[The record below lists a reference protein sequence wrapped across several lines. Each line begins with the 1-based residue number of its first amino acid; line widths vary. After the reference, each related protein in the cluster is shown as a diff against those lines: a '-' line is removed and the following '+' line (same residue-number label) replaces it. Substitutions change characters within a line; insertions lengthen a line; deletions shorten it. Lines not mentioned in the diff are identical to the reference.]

1 MRTDPS
7 RPLRGERPRARSLA
21 ARLLPLA
28 AGLALL
34 SAAGCAA
41 PSATA
46 DMTRIRELS
55 GAALPPSAAS
65 DEVDPE
71 PAGDAR
77 ALEGRP
83 LTADAAVRIALLN
96 NRELRAALKEV
107 GVARG
112 NLDQAGALPNP
123 EIEVEVT
130 PRQEGL
136 EHTHVELAVEIDLTA
151 ALLAPLRARAARSE
165 HLAARFRAA
174 GAVVEL
180 GYQVRAAFYA
190 AQAAEQ
196 RLGVAN
202 RALDAL
208 AAARDAARALFAAGN
223 IPELDVATQEAGYEE
238 ARVTA
243 AQLEL
248 ELLSRRERLHRLLG
262 LSGAATTWTL
272 AGAIPKAPA
281 AVTTPPR
288 AETQAVRAS
297 LELAELRSRLDAA
310 AGRAGALRAEGW
322 VPDMSV
328 GVRGERELPE
338 SGEADAH
345 PWVIGAG
352 LRVALPLFDRRSG
365 AQAAQAAEFDS
376 LLERYHGRAID
387 IRSALREARNRLVS
401 AHARARHQEGVVV
414 PARRRVLEQTLL
426 QYNAMQ
432 VGVFQLLDAQRG
444 QLDAEL
450 AAVEA
455 LREYWTAKAAF
466 DALLAGRLVDSGGAD
481 APAAM
486 PRASGAGEGGH

>member
-1 MRTDPS
+1 MRTDRIPPS
-7 RPLRGERPRARSLA
+7 PTERPRPVA

-41 PSATA
+41 PSSTA

-65 DEVDPE
+65 DDIDPE
-71 PAGDAR
+71 PVADAR

-83 LTADAAVRIALLN
+83 LTADAAVRIALSN

-130 PRQEGL
+130 PRQRGQD
-136 EHTHVELAVEIDLTA
+136 HTHVELAVEIDLTA
-151 ALLAPLRARAARSE
+151 ALLAPIRARAARSD

-208 AAARDAARALFAAGN
+208 AAGRDAARALFDAGN
-223 IPELDVATQEAGYEE
+223 VPELDVATQEAGYEE

-262 LSGAATTWTL
+262 LSGAATTWKL
-272 AGAIPKAPA
+272 AGAIPPAPA

-338 SGEADAH
+338 GGEAGDDH

-352 LRVALPLFDRRSG
+352 LRVAIPLFDRRSG

-376 LLERYHGRAID
+376 LLERYHGRAND
-387 IRSALREARNRLVS
+387 LRSALREARSRLVS
-401 AHARARHQEGVVV
+401 AHARARHQERIVV
-414 PARRRVLEQTLL
+414 PARKRVLEQTLL

-432 VGVFQLLDAQRG
+432 VGIFQLLDAQRA

>member
-1 MRTDPS
+1 MRT
-7 RPLRGERPRARSLA
+7 ERPRSRALA

-28 AGLALL
+28 AGVALSL
-34 SAAGCAA
+34 SAGCAV
-41 PSATA
+41 PSPAT
-46 DMTRIRELS
+46 DMARVRHLS
-55 GAALPPSAAS
+55 GAALPPSATSA
-65 DEVDPE
+65 EVDPE

-77 ALEGRP
+77 ALAQRP
-83 LTADAAVRIALLN
+83 LTADAAVRVALLN
-96 NRELRAALKEV
+96 NRELRATFKEI
-107 GVARG
+107 GVTRG
-112 NLDQAGALPNP
+112 NIEQAGALPNP

-136 EHTHVELAVEIDLTA
+136 EHAHVELSVEIDLTS

-165 HLAARFRAA
+165 HEAARYRAA

-196 RLGVAN
+196 RLGIAN

-223 IPELDVATQEAGYEE
+223 VPELDVATQEAGYEE

-243 AQLEL
+243 AQIEL
-248 ELLSRRERLHRLLG
+248 ELLSQRERLNRLLG
-262 LSGAATTWTL
+262 LSGASTAWTM
-272 AGAIPKAPA
+272 AGALPRPPA
-281 AVTTPPR
+281 APSTPAGAEAR
-288 AETQAVRAS
+288 ALRAS

-310 AGRAGALRAEGW
+310 ADRAGALRAEGW

-328 GVRGERELPE
+328 GVHGERELPG
-338 SGEADAH
+338 SGEVGADH
-345 PWVIGAG
+345 PWVLGAG
-352 LRVALPLFDRRSG
+352 LRLSLPLFNRQRG
-365 AQAAQAAEFDS
+365 AEAAQTAEFDG

-387 IRSALREARNRLVS
+387 IRSALREARSRLVS
-401 AHARARHQEGVVV
+401 AHARARQHERVIV

-432 VGVFQLLDAQRG
+432 VGVFQLLEAHRE

-466 DALLAGRLVDSGGAD
+466 DALLSGRRVEAGGAE

-486 PRASGAGEGGH
+486 PRASGTGEGGH